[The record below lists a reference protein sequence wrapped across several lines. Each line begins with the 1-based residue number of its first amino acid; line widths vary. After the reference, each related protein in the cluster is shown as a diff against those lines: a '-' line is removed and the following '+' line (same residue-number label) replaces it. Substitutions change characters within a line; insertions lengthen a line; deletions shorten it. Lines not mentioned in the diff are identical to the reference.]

1 MERFTYQYETTTPK
15 FTTFEDGKPRGGF
28 VGTHAIKQL
37 FNALMAGKQI
47 TFVAMDE
54 QKEKSKKVQELRA
67 AWISLG
73 IDNMRKDIM
82 KPYGVESTKDLTIE
96 QLDELLKR
104 FSSKYFRTPPDAEG
118 RRLRSIALTLLTRYG
133 VYSTNDDWH
142 QVNRFLMD
150 RRIAGKLMYEMDTN
164 DLNALIRKLRAMLD
178 KKEREDAETR
188 RLTTCN

>member
-150 RRIAGKLMYEMDTN
+150 RRIAGKLMYEMDTT